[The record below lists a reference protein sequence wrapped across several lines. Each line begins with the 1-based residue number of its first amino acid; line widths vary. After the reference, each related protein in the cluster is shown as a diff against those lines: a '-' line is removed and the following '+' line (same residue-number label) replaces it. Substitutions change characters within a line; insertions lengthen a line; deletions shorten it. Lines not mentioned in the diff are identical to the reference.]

1 MDLPIPKEKMMLETL
16 LILRLRE
23 LTRNLSSKGAEE
35 EPEIKKIITLR
46 TTLENV
52 GVADPYIGAPCDQ
65 SPYLQSLMRK

>member
-16 LILRLRE
+16 PILRLRE
-23 LTRNLSSKGAEE
+23 LARNLSSKGAEE

-52 GVADPYIGAPCDQ
+52 GVADP
-65 SPYLQSLMRK
+65 